1 MSKGAVAEHTP
12 RIHEFLIGR
21 YGDRQAVADRKLVG
35 LVQRDDGGDRWPI
48 FGLIINNSPTG
59 DLDGV
64 DAGVPLTLRFRESN
78 DRGETDFFFVH
89 ATGTLEF
96 TANALDTETVTVD
109 DGDIAVIFEFD
120 NTGAVTAGNV
130 RVPIGATAADSRN
143 NLIQAINA
151 VTQLKVEAAG
161 DVISGN
167 PGVLIT
173 HLVAGVGGNN
183 ALAETSAGITAVGM
197 AGGAEANE
205 VTVRRDA
212 ANVTTITVQ
221 PGGRAV
227 FIMEAATKE
236 FLRFDTD
243 EENAQGQLVLSAWGV
258 NLERWQRNASV

>member
-12 RIHEFLIGR
+12 RIHEFHIGR
-21 YGDRQAVADRKLVG
+21 YGDRQAVEDRKLVG
-35 LVQRDDGGDRWPI
+35 IVQRDDESRWPI

-59 DLDGV
+59 DLEGI
-64 DAGVPLTLRFRESN
+64 DAGTALTMRFRESD
-78 DRGETDFFFVH
+78 DRGVADAFFVH

-109 DGDIAVIFEFD
+109 DGTIAVIFEFD

-130 RVPIGATAADSRN
+130 RVPIGATAEDTRN
-143 NLIQAINA
+143 NLIQAIND
-151 VTQLKVEAAG
+151 VSQLQVEAAG

-167 PGVLIT
+167 PGILIT
-173 HLVAGVGGNN
+173 HLDAGVVGNN
-183 ALAETSAGITAVGM
+183 ALVETSAGITAVGM

-205 VTVRRDA
+205 VTVRRNGA
-212 ANVTTITVQ
+212 GVTTITVQ

-227 FIMEAATKE
+227 FIIEAATKE

-243 EENAQGQLVLSAWGV
+243 EENVQGQLVLSAWGV
-258 NLERWQRNASV
+258 NLERWQRDASV